1 MIGKKENNHQ
11 TELVEIYNQVS
22 DWLSSPQ
29 AVTDVEDLLYN
40 NFRRGVELI
49 DEEISSLGFESDLW
63 TIRAFYKN
71 GRVSELFTFTPFTNW
86 LKDTK
91 EDHFDRILE
100 KFEGESIPIEVG
112 IALKRLSHLQ
122 FFWNIETSEVSV
134 SYLGNKVSEN
144 ILEIGIVNNLF
155 KFTEKAHKKGSAKI
169 ILDYL
174 LLGET
179 GKLNQV
185 IKKILQELEVDF
197 KEIQESVKTRLLKN
211 GDLSDANRLIN
222 LRANLDYYTKDKEY
236 RQIII
241 PFKFRCNQESQGT
254 YESQLISKIS
264 EISYK
269 IESDKIDDKSP
280 EKFIKKFANSQ
291 LVTEYLKIIQK
302 SSETTLSTFL
312 KLLQKGTSSEFVTD
326 GNFYSE
332 VVTELRKYV
341 YQDTEE
347 FKYLD
352 VLLNIFDWT
361 ELFTEEDV
369 LSLLN
374 NFIKSSASLNF
385 SKSNLI
391 QLRGD
396 WFQSFAL
403 RKNFQYLSIST
414 IKTSSILDLLKRYSD
429 KVTYQNKT
437 VFHLRFGILSSL
449 NQFLVPRYQK
459 QVSKDVKEFLEK
471 GNELFSD
478 GQKTF
483 GSSII
488 ISTSEPNFNNYRVAK
503 SLLDIF
509 KPQRVLFVD
518 IESTVYKD
526 TYKLVEMIKDR
537 FDFEIEFKRT
547 NLNDI
552 SEEFGFS
559 NILSFNQ
566 LLKSNSCNQVGE
578 EIGDVQFT
586 NVLESINTLL
596 EIKKS

>member
-1 MIGKKENNHQ
+1 MIGKQENNHQ

-29 AVTDVEDLLYN
+29 AITDVEKLLYN
-40 NFRRGVELI
+40 NFRKGLERI

-63 TIRAFYKN
+63 TIQAFYKN
-71 GRVSELFTFTPFTNW
+71 GRISELFTFTHFTNW

-91 EDHFDRILE
+91 EGHFDRILE
-100 KFEGESIPIEVG
+100 KFETTSIPIDVG
-112 IALKRLSHLQ
+112 IALKKLSHLQ
-122 FFWNIETSEVSV
+122 FFWNIKTSEVSV
-134 SYLGNKVSEN
+134 SYLGNKVAEN
-144 ILEIGIVNNLF
+144 LLEIGIVNNFF

-179 GKLNQV
+179 EKLNQV

-197 KEIQESVKTRLLKN
+197 KEIQESVKAGLLKN
-211 GDLSDANRLIN
+211 GDLSDTKRIIN

-236 RQIII
+236 RRIII
-241 PFKFRCNQESQGT
+241 PFKFKCNQESQGT
-254 YESQLISKIS
+254 YESQLTSKIS

-269 IESDKIDDKSP
+269 LENGKIDEQSAK
-280 EKFIKKFANSQ
+280 EFIKEFAHSQ
-291 LVTEYLKIIQK
+291 LVTEYLQITQK
-302 SSETTLSTFL
+302 YSETTLSTFL
-312 KLLQKGTSSEFVTD
+312 KLLQKGTSPEFITD
-326 GNFYSE
+326 GNYYSE
-332 VVTELRKYV
+332 TVAEVRKYV

-374 NFIKSSASLNF
+374 NFINSSTSLNF

-391 QLRGD
+391 QLRDD

-414 IKTSSILDLLKRYSD
+414 IKTSLILDLLKRYSD
-429 KVTYQNKT
+429 KMTYQNET
-437 VFHLRFGILSSL
+437 VFHLQFGTLSSL

-459 QVSKDVKEFLEK
+459 QVSKDIKEFLKK
-471 GNELFSD
+471 GNQLFSNSLR
-478 GQKTF
+478 TF
-483 GSSII
+483 LSTII
-488 ISTSEPNFNNYRVAK
+488 ISSSEPSFNNYRVAK
-503 SLLDIF
+503 LLINTF
-509 KPQRVLFVD
+509 RPQNVLFVD
-518 IESTVYKD
+518 VENTVYKD
-526 TYKLVEMIKDR
+526 TYRLVEMIKDK

-547 NLNDI
+547 NLSDI
-552 SEEFGFS
+552 SEDFGLS

-566 LLKSNSCNQVGE
+566 LLKSNSCNQIGE
-578 EIGDVQFT
+578 EIGDVNFS
-586 NVLESINTLL
+586 NILESINTLL
-596 EIKKS
+596 EIKNS

>member
-11 TELVEIYNQVS
+11 TELVEIYNQMS

-29 AVTDVEDLLYN
+29 AVTDVENILYN
-40 NFRRGVELI
+40 NFRKGLERI

-71 GRVSELFTFTPFTNW
+71 GRISELFTFTHFTNW

-100 KFEGESIPIEVG
+100 KFETTSIPIDVG
-112 IALKRLSHLQ
+112 IALKKLSHLQ
-122 FFWNIETSEVSV
+122 FFWNIKTSEVSV
-134 SYLGNKVSEN
+134 SYLGNKVAEN
-144 ILEIGIVNNLF
+144 LLEIGIVNNFF

-179 GKLNQV
+179 EKLNQV

-197 KEIQESVKTRLLKN
+197 KEIQESVKAGLLKN
-211 GDLSDANRLIN
+211 GDLSDTKRIIN

-236 RQIII
+236 KRIII

-254 YESQLISKIS
+254 YESQLNS
-264 EISYK
+264 EISAISYK
-269 IESDKIDDKSP
+269 LENDKIDNKHP
-280 EKFIKKFANSQ
+280 KQFIKEFAHSQ
-291 LVTEYLKIIQK
+291 LVTEYLQITQK
-302 SSETTLSTFL
+302 YSETTLSTFL
-312 KLLQKGTSSEFVTD
+312 KLLQKGTSPEFITD
-326 GNFYSE
+326 GNYYSE
-332 VVTELRKYV
+332 TVTEVRKYV

-374 NFIKSSASLNF
+374 NFINSSTSLNF

-391 QLRGD
+391 QLRDD

-414 IKTSSILDLLKRYSD
+414 IKTSLILDLLKQYSD
-429 KVTYQNKT
+429 KVTYQNET
-437 VFHLRFGILSSL
+437 VFHLQFGTLSSL

-459 QVSKDVKEFLEK
+459 QVSKDIKEFLEK
-471 GNELFSD
+471 GNHLFSNS
-478 GQKTF
+478 QITF
-483 GSSII
+483 GSTII
-488 ISTSEPNFNNYRVAK
+488 ISSSEPSFNNYRVAK
-503 SLLDIF
+503 SLLDTF

-518 IESTVYKD
+518 VENTVYKD
-526 TYKLVEMIKDR
+526 TYRLVEMMKNK

-547 NLNDI
+547 NLSDI
-552 SEEFGFS
+552 SEDFGLS
-559 NILSFNQ
+559 NIFSFNQ
-566 LLKSNSCNQVGE
+566 LLKSNSCNQIGE
-578 EIGDVQFT
+578 EIGDVNFS
-586 NVLESINTLL
+586 NILESINTLL
-596 EIKKS
+596 EIKNS

>member
-29 AVTDVEDLLYN
+29 AVTDVENILYN
-40 NFRRGVELI
+40 NFRKGLERI

-71 GRVSELFTFTPFTNW
+71 GRISELFTFTHFTNW

-100 KFEGESIPIEVG
+100 KFETTSIPIDVG
-112 IALKRLSHLQ
+112 IALKKLSHLQ
-122 FFWNIETSEVSV
+122 FFWNIKTSEVSV
-134 SYLGNKVSEN
+134 SYLGNKVAEN
-144 ILEIGIVNNLF
+144 LLEIGIVNNFF

-179 GKLNQV
+179 EKLNQV

-197 KEIQESVKTRLLKN
+197 KEIQESVKAGLLKN
-211 GDLSDANRLIN
+211 GDLSDTKRIIN

-236 RQIII
+236 RRIII

-254 YESQLISKIS
+254 YESQLTSKIS

-269 IESDKIDDKSP
+269 LENGKIDEQSAK
-280 EKFIKKFANSQ
+280 EFIKKFAHSQ
-291 LVTEYLKIIQK
+291 LVTEYLKIIQL

-312 KLLQKGTSSEFVTD
+312 KLLQKGTSPEFITD
-326 GNFYSE
+326 GNYYSE
-332 VVTELRKYV
+332 TVAEVRKYV

-374 NFIKSSASLNF
+374 NFINSSASLNF

-391 QLRGD
+391 QLRDD
-396 WFQSFAL
+396 WFQSFVL
-403 RKNFQYLSIST
+403 RNNFQYLSIST
-414 IKTSSILDLLKRYSD
+414 IKTSLILDLLKRYSD
-429 KVTYQNKT
+429 KVTYQNET
-437 VFHLRFGILSSL
+437 VFHLQFGTLSSL

-459 QVSKDVKEFLEK
+459 QVSKDIKEFLKK
-471 GNELFSD
+471 GNQLFSNSPR
-478 GQKTF
+478 TF
-483 GSSII
+483 GSTII
-488 ISTSEPNFNNYRVAK
+488 ISSSEPSFNNYRVAK
-503 SLLDIF
+503 SLLDTF

-518 IESTVYKD
+518 VENTVYKD
-526 TYKLVEMIKDR
+526 TYRLVEMIKNK

-547 NLNDI
+547 NLSDI
-552 SEEFGFS
+552 SEDFGLS
-559 NILSFNQ
+559 NIFSFNQ
-566 LLKSNSCNQVGE
+566 LLKSNSCNQIGE
-578 EIGDVQFT
+578 EIDDVIFS
-586 NVLESINTLL
+586 NILESINTLL
-596 EIKKS
+596 EIKNS

>member
-11 TELVEIYNQVS
+11 TELVEIYNQMS

-29 AVTDVEDLLYN
+29 AVTDVENILYN
-40 NFRRGVELI
+40 NFRKGLERI
-49 DEEISSLGFESDLW
+49 DEEISLLGFESDLW

-71 GRVSELFTFTPFTNW
+71 GRISELFTFTHFTNW

-100 KFEGESIPIEVG
+100 KFETTSIPIDVG
-112 IALKRLSHLQ
+112 IALKKLSHLQ
-122 FFWNIETSEVSV
+122 FFWNIKTSEVSV
-134 SYLGNKVSEN
+134 SYLGNKVAEN
-144 ILEIGIVNNLF
+144 LLEIGIVNNFF

-179 GKLNQV
+179 EKLNQV

-197 KEIQESVKTRLLKN
+197 KEIQESVKAGLLKN
-211 GDLSDANRLIN
+211 GDLSDTKRIIN

-236 RQIII
+236 KRIII

-254 YESQLISKIS
+254 YESQLNS
-264 EISYK
+264 EISAISYK
-269 IESDKIDDKSP
+269 LENDKIDNKHP
-280 EKFIKKFANSQ
+280 KQFIKEFAHSQ
-291 LVTEYLKIIQK
+291 LVTEYLQITQK
-302 SSETTLSTFL
+302 YSETTLSTFL
-312 KLLQKGTSSEFVTD
+312 KLLQKGTSPEFITD
-326 GNFYSE
+326 GNYYSE
-332 VVTELRKYV
+332 TVTEVRKYV

-374 NFIKSSASLNF
+374 NFINSSTSLNF

-391 QLRGD
+391 QLRDD

-414 IKTSSILDLLKRYSD
+414 IKTSLILDLLKQYSD
-429 KVTYQNKT
+429 KVTYQNET
-437 VFHLRFGILSSL
+437 VFHLQFGTLSSL

-459 QVSKDVKEFLEK
+459 QVSKDIKEFLEK
-471 GNELFSD
+471 GNHLFSNS
-478 GQKTF
+478 QITF
-483 GSSII
+483 GSTII
-488 ISTSEPNFNNYRVAK
+488 ISSSEPSFNNYRVAK
-503 SLLDIF
+503 SLLDTF

-518 IESTVYKD
+518 VENTVYKD
-526 TYKLVEMIKDR
+526 TYRLVEMMKNK

-547 NLNDI
+547 NLSDI
-552 SEEFGFS
+552 SEDFGLS
-559 NILSFNQ
+559 NIFSFNQ
-566 LLKSNSCNQVGE
+566 LLKSNSCNQIGE
-578 EIGDVQFT
+578 EIGDVNFS
-586 NVLESINTLL
+586 NILESINTLL
-596 EIKKS
+596 EIKNS

>member
-1 MIGKKENNHQ
+1 MIGKQENNHQ
-11 TELVEIYNQVS
+11 TELIKIYNQVS
-22 DWLSSPQ
+22 KWLSSPQ
-29 AVTDVEDLLYN
+29 AITDVEDLLYN
-40 NFRRGVELI
+40 NFRREVELL
-49 DEEISSLGFESDLW
+49 DKEMVSLGLDPDVW
-63 TIRAFYKN
+63 TIQAKYKN
-71 GRVSELFTFTPFTNW
+71 GRISDLFKFTHFTNW

-91 EDHFDRILE
+91 EDFFDKILE
-100 KFEGESIPIEVG
+100 KFEGESVPIEVG
-112 IALKRLSHLQ
+112 IDLKRLSHLQ
-122 FFWNIETSEVSV
+122 FFWDVETSEVSV

-144 ILEIGIVNNLF
+144 LLEIGIVNNLF
-155 KFTEKAHKKGSAKI
+155 KFTEKAHKKGNTKI

-174 LLGET
+174 LLGERN
-179 GKLNQV
+179 KLNQA
-185 IKKILQELEVDF
+185 IKKVLQELEVDF
-197 KEIQESVKTRLLKN
+197 KEIQESVKTRLAKN

-236 RQIII
+236 RRIII

-254 YESQLISKIS
+254 YESQLNSEIS

-269 IESDKIDDKSP
+269 LENGDVEEKSIK
-280 EKFIKKFANSQ
+280 EFIKNFAHSQ
-291 LVTEYLKIIQK
+291 LVTEYTDITQK
-302 SSETTLSTFL
+302 YSETTLSTFL

-326 GNFYSE
+326 RNFYSE
-332 VVTELRKYV
+332 VVTETRKYV
-341 YQDTEE
+341 YQDTEN
-347 FKYLD
+347 FKHLD
-352 VLLNIFDWT
+352 ILLNIFDWA

-374 NFIKSSASLNF
+374 NFVKSSTSLNF

-391 QLRGD
+391 QLRND
-396 WFQSFAL
+396 WFQSFVL

-414 IKTSSILDLLKRYSD
+414 IKTSLILDSLKRYSD

-437 VFHLRFGILSSL
+437 VFHLQFGTLSVL

-459 QVSKDVKEFLEK
+459 QVSKDIDEFLKK
-471 GNELFSD
+471 GSQLFSD
-478 GQKTF
+478 NPKSF
-483 GSSII
+483 GSTII
-488 ISTSEPNFNNYRVAK
+488 ISSSEPSFNNYRVAK
-503 SLLDIF
+503 LLLDTF

>member
-11 TELVEIYNQVS
+11 TELVEVYNQVS

-29 AVTDVEDLLYN
+29 AVTDVENILYN
-40 NFRRGVELI
+40 NFRKGLERI

-71 GRVSELFTFTPFTNW
+71 GRISELFTFTHFTNW

-100 KFEGESIPIEVG
+100 KFETTSIPIDVG
-112 IALKRLSHLQ
+112 IALKKLSHLQ
-122 FFWNIETSEVSV
+122 FFWNIKTSEVSV
-134 SYLGNKVSEN
+134 SYLGNKAAEN
-144 ILEIGIVNNLF
+144 LLEIGIVNNFF

-179 GKLNQV
+179 EKLNQV

-197 KEIQESVKTRLLKN
+197 KEIQERVKAGLLKN
-211 GDLSDANRLIN
+211 GDLSDTKRIIN

-236 RQIII
+236 RRIII

-254 YESQLISKIS
+254 YESQLTSKIY

-269 IESDKIDDKSP
+269 LENGKIDGKSP
-280 EKFIKKFANSQ
+280 KEFIKEFAHSQ
-291 LVTEYLKIIQK
+291 LVTEYLQITQK
-302 SSETTLSTFL
+302 YSETTLSTFL
-312 KLLQKGTSSEFVTD
+312 KLLQKGTSSEFDTD
-326 GNFYSE
+326 RNYYSE
-332 VVTELRKYV
+332 VVTEVRKYV
-341 YQDTEE
+341 YQDSED
-347 FKYLD
+347 FKHLD
-352 VLLNIFDWT
+352 ILLNIFDWT

-374 NFIKSSASLNF
+374 NFVKSSTSLNF

-391 QLRGD
+391 QLRDD
-396 WFQSFAL
+396 WFQSFLL

-414 IKTSSILDLLKRYSD
+414 IKTSLILDSLKRYSD

-437 VFHLRFGILSSL
+437 VFHLQFGALSVL

-459 QVSKDVKEFLEK
+459 QVSKDIDEFLKK
-471 GNELFSD
+471 GSQLFSD
-478 GQKTF
+478 NQKSF
-483 GSSII
+483 GSTII
-488 ISTSEPNFNNYRVAK
+488 ISSSEPSFNNYRVAK
-503 SLLDIF
+503 LLLDTF

-586 NVLESINTLL
+586 NILESINTLL

>member
-1 MIGKKENNHQ
+1 MIGKQENNHQ
-11 TELVEIYNQVS
+11 TELIKIYNQITK
-22 DWLSSPQ
+22 WLSSPQ
-29 AVTDVEDLLYN
+29 AAIDVENLLYN
-40 NFRRGVELI
+40 NFRRGLERI

-71 GRVSELFTFTPFTNW
+71 GRISELFTFTHFTNW

-100 KFEGESIPIEVG
+100 KFETTSIPIDVG
-112 IALKRLSHLQ
+112 IALKKLSHLQ
-122 FFWNIETSEVSV
+122 FFWNIKTSEVSV
-134 SYLGNKVSEN
+134 SYLGNKVAEN
-144 ILEIGIVNNLF
+144 LLEIGIVNNFF

-179 GKLNQV
+179 EKLNQV

-197 KEIQESVKTRLLKN
+197 KEIQESVKAGLLKN
-211 GDLSDANRLIN
+211 GDLSDTKRIIN

-236 RQIII
+236 RRIII
-241 PFKFRCNQESQGT
+241 PFKFKCNQESQGT
-254 YESQLISKIS
+254 YESQLTSKIS

-269 IESDKIDDKSP
+269 LENGQIDEQSAK
-280 EKFIKKFANSQ
+280 EFIKKFAHSQ
-291 LVTEYLKIIQK
+291 LVTEYLKIIQL

-312 KLLQKGTSSEFVTD
+312 KLLQKGTSPEFITD
-326 GNFYSE
+326 GNYYSE
-332 VVTELRKYV
+332 TVAEVRKYV

-374 NFIKSSASLNF
+374 NFINSSASLNF

-391 QLRGD
+391 QLRDD
-396 WFQSFAL
+396 WFQSFVL
-403 RKNFQYLSIST
+403 RNNFQYLSIST
-414 IKTSSILDLLKRYSD
+414 IKTSLILDLLKRYSD
-429 KVTYQNKT
+429 KVTYQNET
-437 VFHLRFGILSSL
+437 VFHLQFGTLSSL

-459 QVSKDVKEFLEK
+459 QVSKDIKEFLEK
-471 GNELFSD
+471 GNHLFSNS
-478 GQKTF
+478 QITF
-483 GSSII
+483 GSTII
-488 ISTSEPNFNNYRVAK
+488 ISSSEPSFNNYRVAK
-503 SLLDIF
+503 SLLDTF

-586 NVLESINTLL
+586 NILESINTLL

>member
-11 TELVEIYNQVS
+11 TELVKIYNQVS
-22 DWLSSPQ
+22 DWLSSHQ
-29 AVTDVEDLLYN
+29 AVIDVENILYN
-40 NFRRGVELI
+40 NFRKGLERI

-71 GRVSELFTFTPFTNW
+71 GRISELFTFTHFTNW

-100 KFEGESIPIEVG
+100 KFETTSIPIDVG
-112 IALKRLSHLQ
+112 IALKKLSHLQ
-122 FFWNIETSEVSV
+122 FFWNIKTSEVSV

-144 ILEIGIVNNLF
+144 LLEIGVVNNLF

-174 LLGET
+174 LLGDKD
-179 GKLNQV
+179 KLNQV
-185 IKKILQELEVDF
+185 IKKILQELKMDF
-197 KEIQESVKTRLLKN
+197 KEIQESVKTMLVKN
-211 GDLSDANRLIN
+211 GDLSNVNRLIN

-236 RQIII
+236 RRIII

-254 YESQLISKIS
+254 YESQLTSKIS

-269 IESDKIDDKSP
+269 LENGKIDEQSAK
-280 EKFIKKFANSQ
+280 EFIKKFAHSQ
-291 LVTEYLKIIQK
+291 LVTEYLKIIQL
-302 SSETTLSTFL
+302 SSEITLSTFL
-312 KLLQKGTSSEFVTD
+312 KLLQKGTSPEFITD
-326 GNFYSE
+326 GNYYSE
-332 VVTELRKYV
+332 TVAEVRKYV

-374 NFIKSSASLNF
+374 NFINSSASLNF

-391 QLRGD
+391 QLRDD
-396 WFQSFAL
+396 WFQSFVL
-403 RKNFQYLSIST
+403 RNNFQYLSIST
-414 IKTSSILDLLKRYSD
+414 IKTSLILDLLKRYSD

-437 VFHLRFGILSSL
+437 VFHLQFGTLSVL

-459 QVSKDVKEFLEK
+459 QVLKDIDEFLKK
-471 GNELFSD
+471 GSQLFSD
-478 GQKTF
+478 NQKSF
-483 GSSII
+483 GSTII
-488 ISTSEPNFNNYRVAK
+488 ISSSEPSFNNYRVAK
-503 SLLDIF
+503 LLLDTF

-586 NVLESINTLL
+586 NILESINTLL

>member
-1 MIGKKENNHQ
+1 MIEKQENNHQ
-11 TELVEIYNQVS
+11 IELIKIYNQVS
-22 DWLSSPQ
+22 KWLSSPQ
-29 AVTDVEDLLYN
+29 AVTDVENLLYN
-40 NFRRGVELI
+40 NFRRGLERI

-63 TIRAFYKN
+63 TIRALYKN
-71 GRVSELFTFTPFTNW
+71 GRISELFTFTHFTNW

-100 KFEGESIPIEVG
+100 KFETTSIPIDVG
-112 IALKRLSHLQ
+112 SALKKLSHLQ
-122 FFWNIETSEVSV
+122 FFWNIKTSEVSV
-134 SYLGNKVSEN
+134 SYLGNKVAEN
-144 ILEIGIVNNLF
+144 LLEIGIVNNFF

-179 GKLNQV
+179 EKLNQV

-197 KEIQESVKTRLLKN
+197 KEIQESVKAGLLKN
-211 GDLSDANRLIN
+211 GDLSDTKRIIN

-236 RQIII
+236 KRIII

-254 YESQLISKIS
+254 YESQLNS
-264 EISYK
+264 EISAISYK
-269 IESDKIDDKSP
+269 LENDKIDNKHP
-280 EKFIKKFANSQ
+280 KQFIKEFAYSQ
-291 LVTEYLKIIQK
+291 LVTEYLQITQK
-302 SSETTLSTFL
+302 YSETNLSTFL
-312 KLLQKGTSSEFVTD
+312 KLLQKGTSPEFITD
-326 GNFYSE
+326 GNYYSE
-332 VVTELRKYV
+332 TVTEVRKYV
-341 YQDTEE
+341 YQDKEE

-374 NFIKSSASLNF
+374 NFINSSTSLNF

-391 QLRGD
+391 QLRDD

-414 IKTSSILDLLKRYSD
+414 IKTSLILDLLKRYSD
-429 KVTYQNKT
+429 KVTYQNET
-437 VFHLRFGILSSL
+437 VFHLQFGTLSSL

-459 QVSKDVKEFLEK
+459 QVSKDIKEFLEK
-471 GNELFSD
+471 GNHLFSNS
-478 GQKTF
+478 QITF
-483 GSSII
+483 GSTII
-488 ISTSEPNFNNYRVAK
+488 ISSSESSFNNYRVAK
-503 SLLDIF
+503 SLLDTF

-537 FDFEIEFKRT
+537 FDFKIEFKRT

-559 NILSFNQ
+559 KILSFNQ

-578 EIGDVQFT
+578 EIGDVNFS
-586 NVLESINTLL
+586 NILESINTLL
-596 EIKKS
+596 EIKNS

>member
-1 MIGKKENNHQ
+1 MIGKQENNHQ
-11 TELVEIYNQVS
+11 TELVEIYNQMS

-29 AVTDVEDLLYN
+29 AVTDVENILYN
-40 NFRRGVELI
+40 NFRKGLERI

-71 GRVSELFTFTPFTNW
+71 GRISELFTFTHFTNW

-100 KFEGESIPIEVG
+100 KFETTSIPIDVG
-112 IALKRLSHLQ
+112 IALKKLNHLQ
-122 FFWNIETSEVSV
+122 FFWNIKTSEVSV
-134 SYLGNKVSEN
+134 SYLGNKVAEN
-144 ILEIGIVNNLF
+144 LLEIGIVNNFF

-179 GKLNQV
+179 EKLNQV

-197 KEIQESVKTRLLKN
+197 KEIQESVKAGLLKN
-211 GDLSDANRLIN
+211 GDLSDTKRIIN

-236 RQIII
+236 KRIII

-254 YESQLISKIS
+254 YESQLNS
-264 EISYK
+264 EISAISYK
-269 IESDKIDDKSP
+269 LENDKIDNKHP
-280 EKFIKKFANSQ
+280 KQFIKEFAYSQ
-291 LVTEYLKIIQK
+291 LVTEYLKIIQL

-312 KLLQKGTSSEFVTD
+312 KLLQKGTSPEFITD
-326 GNFYSE
+326 GNYYSE
-332 VVTELRKYV
+332 TVTEVRKYV

-374 NFIKSSASLNF
+374 NFINSSTSLNF

-391 QLRGD
+391 QLRDD

-414 IKTSSILDLLKRYSD
+414 IKTSLILDLLKQYSD
-429 KVTYQNKT
+429 KVTYQNET
-437 VFHLRFGILSSL
+437 VFHLQFGTLSSL

-459 QVSKDVKEFLEK
+459 QVSKDIKEFLEK
-471 GNELFSD
+471 GNHLFSNS
-478 GQKTF
+478 QITF
-483 GSSII
+483 GSTII
-488 ISTSEPNFNNYRVAK
+488 ISSSEPSFNNYRVAK
-503 SLLDIF
+503 SLLDTF

-518 IESTVYKD
+518 VENTVYKD
-526 TYKLVEMIKDR
+526 TYRLVEMMKNK

-547 NLNDI
+547 NLSDI
-552 SEEFGFS
+552 SEDFGLS
-559 NILSFNQ
+559 NIFSFNQ
-566 LLKSNSCNQVGE
+566 LLNSNSCNQIGE
-578 EIGDVQFT
+578 EIGDVNFS
-586 NVLESINTLL
+586 NILESINTLL
-596 EIKKS
+596 EIKNS

>member
-1 MIGKKENNHQ
+1 M
-11 TELVEIYNQVS
+11 
-22 DWLSSPQ
+22 
-29 AVTDVEDLLYN
+29 N
-40 NFRRGVELI
+40 NF
-49 DEEISSLGFESDLW
+49 
-63 TIRAFYKN
+63 
-71 GRVSELFTFTPFTNW
+71 
-86 LKDTK
+86 
-91 EDHFDRILE
+91 
-100 KFEGESIPIEVG
+100 
-112 IALKRLSHLQ
+112 
-122 FFWNIETSEVSV
+122 
-134 SYLGNKVSEN
+134 
-144 ILEIGIVNNLF
+144 F

-179 GKLNQV
+179 EKLNQV
-185 IKKILQELEVDF
+185 IKKILKELEVDF
-197 KEIQESVKTRLLKN
+197 KEIQESVKAGLLKN
-211 GDLSDANRLIN
+211 GDLSDTKRIIN
-222 LRANLDYYTKDKEY
+222 LRANLDYYTKDREY
-236 RQIII
+236 KRIII

-254 YESQLISKIS
+254 YESQLNS
-264 EISYK
+264 EISAISYK
-269 IESDKIDDKSP
+269 LENDKIDNKHP
-280 EKFIKKFANSQ
+280 KQFIKEFAYSQ
-291 LVTEYLKIIQK
+291 LVTEYLKIIQL

-312 KLLQKGTSSEFVTD
+312 KLLQKGTSPEFITD

-332 VVTELRKYV
+332 VVTEVRKYV
-341 YQDTEE
+341 CQDTEE
-347 FKYLD
+347 FKHLD

-361 ELFTEEDV
+361 ELFTEDDV

-374 NFIKSSASLNF
+374 NFINSSVSLNF

-391 QLRGD
+391 QLQDD
-396 WFQSFAL
+396 WFQSFVL
-403 RKNFQYLSIST
+403 RNNFQYLSIST
-414 IKTSSILDLLKRYSD
+414 IKTSLILDLLKRYSD
-429 KVTYQNKT
+429 KVTYQNET
-437 VFHLRFGILSSL
+437 VFHLQFGTLSVL

-459 QVSKDVKEFLEK
+459 QVSKDIDEFLKK
-471 GNELFSD
+471 GSQLFSD
-478 GQKTF
+478 NQKSF
-483 GSSII
+483 GSTII
-488 ISTSEPNFNNYRVAK
+488 ISSSEPSFNNYRVAK
-503 SLLDIF
+503 LLLDTF

-586 NVLESINTLL
+586 NILESINTLL

>member
-11 TELVEIYNQVS
+11 TELVEIYNQMS

-29 AVTDVEDLLYN
+29 AVTDMEDILYN
-40 NFRRGVELI
+40 NFRKGLERI

-71 GRVSELFTFTPFTNW
+71 GRVSELFTFTHFTNW

-100 KFEGESIPIEVG
+100 KFETTSIPIDVG
-112 IALKRLSHLQ
+112 IALKKLSHLQ
-122 FFWNIETSEVSV
+122 FFWNIKTSEVSV
-134 SYLGNKVSEN
+134 SYLGNKVAEN
-144 ILEIGIVNNLF
+144 LLEIGIVNNFF

-179 GKLNQV
+179 EKLNQV

-197 KEIQESVKTRLLKN
+197 KEIQEGVKAGLLKN
-211 GDLSDANRLIN
+211 GDLSDTKRIIN

-236 RQIII
+236 RRIII

-254 YESQLISKIS
+254 YESQLNS
-264 EISYK
+264 EISVISYK
-269 IESDKIDDKSP
+269 LENDKIDGKSP
-280 EKFIKKFANSQ
+280 KEFIKEFAHSQ
-291 LVTEYLKIIQK
+291 LVTEYLQITQK
-302 SSETTLSTFL
+302 YSETTLSTFL
-312 KLLQKGTSSEFVTD
+312 KLLQKGTSPEFITD
-326 GNFYSE
+326 GNYYSE
-332 VVTELRKYV
+332 TVAEVRKYV

-374 NFIKSSASLNF
+374 NFINSSASLNF

-391 QLRGD
+391 QLRDD
-396 WFQSFAL
+396 WFQNFVL
-403 RKNFQYLSIST
+403 RNNFQYLSIST
-414 IKTSSILDLLKRYSD
+414 IKTSLILDLLKRYSD
-429 KVTYQNKT
+429 KVTYQNET
-437 VFHLRFGILSSL
+437 VFHLQFGTLSSL

-459 QVSKDVKEFLEK
+459 QVSKDIKEFLKK
-471 GNELFSD
+471 GNQLFSNSPR
-478 GQKTF
+478 TF
-483 GSSII
+483 GSTII
-488 ISTSEPNFNNYRVAK
+488 ISSSEPSFNNYRVAK
-503 SLLDIF
+503 SLLDTF

-518 IESTVYKD
+518 VENTVYKD
-526 TYKLVEMIKDR
+526 TYRLVEMIKNK

-547 NLNDI
+547 NLSDI
-552 SEEFGFS
+552 SEDFGLS
-559 NILSFNQ
+559 NIFSFNQ
-566 LLKSNSCNQVGE
+566 LLKSNSCNQIGE
-578 EIGDVQFT
+578 EIGDVIFS
-586 NVLESINTLL
+586 NILESINTLL
-596 EIKKS
+596 EIKNS